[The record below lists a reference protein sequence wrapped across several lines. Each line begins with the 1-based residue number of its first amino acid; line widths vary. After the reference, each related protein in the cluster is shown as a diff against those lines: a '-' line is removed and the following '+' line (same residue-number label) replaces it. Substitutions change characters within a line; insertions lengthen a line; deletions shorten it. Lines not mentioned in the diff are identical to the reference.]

1 MSRNSHLQQLI
12 FLLSA
17 FMDKEL
23 FDTIVNGN
31 VDSRTQREVIEGAQ
45 RVNPTKS
52 MSPLC
57 CTHPTLGTH
66 CKMFRRNGP
75 NPRQKTGDMSQNWRL
90 KIM

>member
-1 MSRNSHLQQLI
+1 
-12 FLLSA
+12 
-17 FMDKEL
+17 MDKEL

-57 CTHPTLGTH
+57 CTRTLGTIAR
-66 CKMFRRNGP
+66 CSRRNGP
-75 NPRQKTGDMSQNWRL
+75 NPK
-90 KIM
+90 

>member
-1 MSRNSHLQQLI
+1 MSETGHLQQLI
-12 FLLSA
+12 FLHIHFP

-52 MSPLC
+52 RSPLC
-57 CTHPTLGTH
+57 CTIRTLGTIAR
-66 CKMFRRNGP
+66 CSRRNGP
-75 NPRQKTGDMSQNWRL
+75 NPK
-90 KIM
+90 